1 MAVMSG
7 ELLRDHPYKT
17 HTLKCRHTLATY
29 VWEMRYKRSALNVA
43 VRTRFILDSNM
54 ELMCPIY
61 VHLLS

>member
-29 VWEMRYKRSALNVA
+29 VWEMQYKRSAVNVGC
-43 VRTRFILDSNM
+43 TYSIHSYLILIWD
-54 ELMCPIY
+54 
-61 VHLLS
+61 